1 MVNAL
6 LISLG
11 AHVLFVASLMML
23 FQLEF
28 EMPMIISV
36 MLTVGIVFLEVGLAS
51 VGAFVGLGPIGWT
64 SSYTAAGFFAGA
76 VGLLLIG
83 N

>member
-36 MLTVGIVFLEVGLAS
+36 MLTVGIVLLEVGLAS
-51 VGAFVGLGPIGWT
+51 VGAFVGIAPIGWM
-64 SSYTAAGFFAGA
+64 SSYTAAGLFVGAAGM
-76 VGLLLIG
+76 LLVS